1 MRRRLLLAG
10 LAMPA
15 LAQPSTIRIISP
27 YTAGGA
33 SDILG
38 RFAGQAIGEALGVT
52 VVVEN
57 RSGAGGNL
65 GAEAVARAAPDG
77 TTFLVMA
84 AAQAANAT
92 LYRSLPFNVLRDF
105 TPVAV
110 IGVVPNLLSV
120 HPSVPAGDVA
130 AFIAFA
136 RAQSAGITYSSAGVG
151 TIPHLAMEL
160 FRHRAG
166 FQATHVPFR
175 GTAPAVTEVVAGRI
189 QAMMENLPPQ
199 AQQIRAGALRGL
211 GVSTAA
217 RVADFPDIPAIAE
230 TVPGFEA
237 LAWQSLV
244 APAGT
249 PPAMVR
255 RVGEVVLAATAARA
269 GQLRGMGFIPGTI
282 GPDTF
287 PAFLQAEV
295 EKWAEAVRISGAT
308 AE

>member
-1 MRRRLLLAG
+1 MRRRILLAG

-15 LAQPSTIRIISP
+15 LAQSSTIRIISP

-57 RSGAGGNL
+57 RTGAGGNL

-105 TPVAV
+105 APVAV

-120 HPSVPAGDVA
+120 HPAVPARDVA
-130 AFIAFA
+130 GFIDFA
-136 RAQSAGITYSSAGVG
+136 RGQSAGITYSSAGVG

-199 AQQIRAGALRGL
+199 APQIRAGALRGL

-217 RVADFPDIPAIAE
+217 RVPDFPEIPAIAE
-230 TVPGFEA
+230 TLPGFEA
-237 LAWQSLV
+237 MAWQSLV

>member
-1 MRRRLLLAG
+1 MRRRILLAG

-15 LAQPSTIRIISP
+15 LAQSSTIRIISP

-57 RSGAGGNL
+57 RTGAGGNL

-105 TPVAV
+105 APVAV

-120 HPSVPAGDVA
+120 HPAVPAHDVA
-130 AFIAFA
+130 GFIAFA

-199 AQQIRAGALRGL
+199 APQIRAGALRGL

-230 TVPGFEA
+230 TLPGFEA
-237 LAWQSLV
+237 MAWQSLV

-249 PPAMVR
+249 PPAILR

-282 GPDTF
+282 GPDAF
-287 PAFLQAEV
+287 PAFLRAEV

>member
-1 MRRRLLLAG
+1 
-10 LAMPA
+10 
-15 LAQPSTIRIISP
+15 
-27 YTAGGA
+27 
-33 SDILG
+33 
-38 RFAGQAIGEALGVT
+38 
-52 VVVEN
+52 
-57 RSGAGGNL
+57 
-65 GAEAVARAAPDG
+65 
-77 TTFLVMA
+77 
-84 AAQAANAT
+84 
-92 LYRSLPFNVLRDF
+92 
-105 TPVAV
+105 
-110 IGVVPNLLSV
+110 
-120 HPSVPAGDVA
+120 
-130 AFIAFA
+130 
-136 RAQSAGITYSSAGVG
+136 VG

-199 AQQIRAGALRGL
+199 AQQVRAGGLRGL

-230 TVPGFEA
+230 TLPGFEA

>member
-1 MRRRLLLAG
+1 MRRRILLAG

-15 LAQPSTIRIISP
+15 LAQSSTIRIISP

-105 TPVAV
+105 APVAV

-120 HPSVPAGDVA
+120 HPAVPARDVA
-130 AFIAFA
+130 GFIAFA
-136 RAQSAGITYSSAGVG
+136 RGQSAGITYSSAGVG

-199 AQQIRAGALRGL
+199 APQIRAGALRGL

-230 TVPGFEA
+230 TLPGFEA
-237 LAWQSLV
+237 MAWQSLV

-249 PPAMVR
+249 PPAILR

-287 PAFLQAEV
+287 PAFLRAEV

>member
-105 TPVAV
+105 VPVAV

-199 AQQIRAGALRGL
+199 AQQVRAGGLRGL
-211 GVSTAA
+211 GVSTGA
-217 RVADFPDIPAIAE
+217 RVADFPEIPAIAE
-230 TVPGFEA
+230 TLPGFEA

>member
-1 MRRRLLLAG
+1 MRRRILLAG

-15 LAQPSTIRIISP
+15 LAQSSTIRIISP

-105 TPVAV
+105 APVAV

-120 HPSVPAGDVA
+120 HPAVPARDVA
-130 AFIAFA
+130 GFIAFA

-199 AQQIRAGALRGL
+199 APQIRAGALRGL

-230 TVPGFEA
+230 TLPGFEA
-237 LAWQSLV
+237 MAWQSLV

-249 PPAMVR
+249 PPAILR

>member
-1 MRRRLLLAG
+1 MRRRLLFAG

-15 LAQPSTIRIISP
+15 SAQSSTIRIISP

-57 RSGAGGNL
+57 RTGAGGNL

-105 TPVAV
+105 APVAV

-199 AQQIRAGALRGL
+199 AQQVRAGGLRGL

-217 RVADFPDIPAIAE
+217 RVADFPEMPAIAE
-230 TVPGFEA
+230 TLPGFEA

>member
-15 LAQPSTIRIISP
+15 LAQSSTIRIISP

-57 RSGAGGNL
+57 RTGAGGNL
-65 GAEAVARAAPDG
+65 GAEAVARATPAG

-105 TPVAV
+105 APVAV

-199 AQQIRAGALRGL
+199 AQQVRAGGLRGL

-230 TVPGFEA
+230 TLPGFEA

>member
-1 MRRRLLLAG
+1 MKRRAVLAC
-10 LAMPA
+10 LAAPA
-15 LAQPSTIRIISP
+15 VAQSTAIRIISP
-27 YTAGGA
+27 YAAGGA
-33 SDILG
+33 SDTLG
-38 RFAGQAIGEALGVT
+38 RFAAQAIGEALGVA

-57 RSGAGGNL
+57 RTGAGGNL

-77 TTFLVMA
+77 QTFLVMA
-84 AAQAANAT
+84 AAHAANAS

-105 TPVAV
+105 APVVV

-120 HPSVPAGDVA
+120 HPAVPARDVA
-130 AFIAFA
+130 EFLAFA
-136 RAQSAGITYSSAGVG
+136 RAQPNGITFGSAGVG

-160 FRHRAG
+160 LRSRGG

-175 GTAPAVTEVVAGRI
+175 GTAPAVTEVVAGRL
-189 QAMMENLPPQ
+189 QSMLENLPPQ
-199 AQQIRAGALRGL
+199 APQLRAGNLRGL
-211 GVSTAA
+211 GVSTAT

-230 TVPGFEA
+230 TLPGYEA
-237 LAWQSLV
+237 LAWQSLA

-249 PPAMVR
+249 PPAMIR
-255 RVGEVVLAATAARA
+255 RVGEAVLAATAARGA
-269 GQLRGMGFIPGTI
+269 QLRGQGFIPGTI

-287 PAFLQAEV
+287 PAFLRAEV

>member
-1 MRRRLLLAG
+1 MRRRILLAG

-15 LAQPSTIRIISP
+15 LAQSSTIRIISP

-57 RSGAGGNL
+57 RTGAGGNL

-105 TPVAV
+105 APVAV

-120 HPSVPAGDVA
+120 HPAVPARDVA
-130 AFIAFA
+130 GFIAFA

-199 AQQIRAGALRGL
+199 APQIRAGALRGL

-230 TVPGFEA
+230 TLPGFEA
-237 LAWQSLV
+237 MAWQSLV

-249 PPAMVR
+249 PPAILR

-282 GPDTF
+282 GPDSF

>member
-1 MRRRLLLAG
+1 MRRRILLAG

-15 LAQPSTIRIISP
+15 LAQSSTIRIISP

-105 TPVAV
+105 APVAV

-120 HPSVPAGDVA
+120 HPAVPARDVA
-130 AFIAFA
+130 GFIAFA

-199 AQQIRAGALRGL
+199 APQIRAGALRGL

-230 TVPGFEA
+230 TLPGFEA
-237 LAWQSLV
+237 MAWQSLV

-249 PPAMVR
+249 PPAILR

-287 PAFLQAEV
+287 PAFLRAEV

>member
-57 RSGAGGNL
+57 RTGAGGNL

-105 TPVAV
+105 APVAV

-120 HPSVPAGDVA
+120 HPAVPARDVA
-130 AFIAFA
+130 GFIDFA
-136 RAQSAGITYSSAGVG
+136 RGQSAGITYSSAGVG

-199 AQQIRAGALRGL
+199 APQIRAGALRGL

-217 RVADFPDIPAIAE
+217 RVPDFPEIPAIAE
-230 TVPGFEA
+230 TLPGFEA
-237 LAWQSLV
+237 MAWQSLV

-269 GQLRGMGFIPGTI
+269 SQLRSMGFIPGTI

>member
-1 MRRRLLLAG
+1 MRRRILLAG

-15 LAQPSTIRIISP
+15 LAQSSTIRIISP

-57 RSGAGGNL
+57 RTGAGGNL

-105 TPVAV
+105 APVAV

-120 HPSVPAGDVA
+120 HPAVPARDVA
-130 AFIAFA
+130 GFIDFA
-136 RAQSAGITYSSAGVG
+136 RGQSAGITYSSAGVG

-199 AQQIRAGALRGL
+199 APQIRAGALRGL

-217 RVADFPDIPAIAE
+217 RVPDFPEIPAIAE
-230 TVPGFEA
+230 TLPGFEA

-249 PPAMVR
+249 SPAMVR

>member
-1 MRRRLLLAG
+1 MRRRILLAG

-15 LAQPSTIRIISP
+15 LAQSSTIRIISP

-105 TPVAV
+105 AHVAV

-120 HPSVPAGDVA
+120 HPAVPARDVA
-130 AFIAFA
+130 GFIAFA

-199 AQQIRAGALRGL
+199 APQIRAGALRGL

-230 TVPGFEA
+230 TLPGFEA
-237 LAWQSLV
+237 MAWQSLV

-249 PPAMVR
+249 PPAILR

>member
-1 MRRRLLLAG
+1 MRRRILLAG

-15 LAQPSTIRIISP
+15 LAQSSTIRIISP

-38 RFAGQAIGEALGVT
+38 RFAGQAIGAALGVT

-57 RSGAGGNL
+57 RTGAGGNL
-65 GAEAVARAAPDG
+65 GGEAVARAAPDG

-105 TPVAV
+105 APVAV

-120 HPSVPAGDVA
+120 HPAVPAHDVA
-130 AFIAFA
+130 GFIAFA

-199 AQQIRAGALRGL
+199 APQIRAGALRGL

-217 RVADFPDIPAIAE
+217 RVADFPEIPAIAE
-230 TVPGFEA
+230 TLPGFEA
-237 LAWQSLV
+237 MAWQSLV

-249 PPAMVR
+249 PPAILR

-269 GQLRGMGFIPGTI
+269 SQLRGMGFIPGTI

-295 EKWAEAVRISGAT
+295 AKWAEAVRISGAT

>member
-1 MRRRLLLAG
+1 MRRRILLAG

-15 LAQPSTIRIISP
+15 LAQSSTIRIISP

-57 RSGAGGNL
+57 RTGAGGNL

-105 TPVAV
+105 APVAV

-120 HPSVPAGDVA
+120 HPAVPARDVA
-130 AFIAFA
+130 GFIDFA
-136 RAQSAGITYSSAGVG
+136 RGQSAGITYSSAGVG

-199 AQQIRAGALRGL
+199 APQIRAGALRGL

-217 RVADFPDIPAIAE
+217 RVPDFPEIPAIAE
-230 TVPGFEA
+230 TLPGFEA

-249 PPAMVR
+249 SPAMVR

-269 GQLRGMGFIPGTI
+269 SQLRGMGFIPGTI

-295 EKWAEAVRISGAT
+295 AKWAEAVRISGAT

>member
-1 MRRRLLLAG
+1 MRRRILLAG

-15 LAQPSTIRIISP
+15 LAQSSTIRIISP

-105 TPVAV
+105 APVAV

-120 HPSVPAGDVA
+120 HPAVPARDVA
-130 AFIAFA
+130 GFIAFA

-199 AQQIRAGALRGL
+199 APQIRAGALRGL

-230 TVPGFEA
+230 TLPGFEA
-237 LAWQSLV
+237 MAWQSLV

-249 PPAMVR
+249 PPAILR

-282 GPDTF
+282 GPDSF

>member
-1 MRRRLLLAG
+1 MRRRILLAG

-15 LAQPSTIRIISP
+15 LAQSSTIRIISP

-57 RSGAGGNL
+57 RTGAGGNL

-105 TPVAV
+105 VPVAV

-120 HPSVPAGDVA
+120 HPAVPARDVA
-130 AFIAFA
+130 GFIDFA
-136 RAQSAGITYSSAGVG
+136 RGQSAGITYSSAGVG

-199 AQQIRAGALRGL
+199 APQIRAGALRGL

-217 RVADFPDIPAIAE
+217 RVADFPEIPAIAE
-230 TVPGFEA
+230 TLPGFEA
-237 LAWQSLV
+237 MAWQSLV

>member
-1 MRRRLLLAG
+1 
-10 LAMPA
+10 MPA
-15 LAQPSTIRIISP
+15 LAQSSTIRIISP

-57 RSGAGGNL
+57 RTGAGGNL

-105 TPVAV
+105 APVAV

-120 HPSVPAGDVA
+120 HPAVPARDVA
-130 AFIAFA
+130 GFIAFA

-199 AQQIRAGALRGL
+199 APQIRAGALRGL

-230 TVPGFEA
+230 TLPGFEA
-237 LAWQSLV
+237 MAWQSLV

-249 PPAMVR
+249 PPAILR

-282 GPDTF
+282 GPDSF

>member
-1 MRRRLLLAG
+1 MRRRILLAG

-15 LAQPSTIRIISP
+15 LAQSSTIRIISP

-105 TPVAV
+105 APVAV

-120 HPSVPAGDVA
+120 HPAVPARDVA
-130 AFIAFA
+130 GFIAFA
-136 RAQSAGITYSSAGVG
+136 RGQSAGITYSSAGVG

-199 AQQIRAGALRGL
+199 APQIRAGALRGL

-217 RVADFPDIPAIAE
+217 RVADFPEIPAIAE
-230 TVPGFEA
+230 TLPGFEA
-237 LAWQSLV
+237 MAWQSLV

-249 PPAMVR
+249 PPAILR

>member
-1 MRRRLLLAG
+1 
-10 LAMPA
+10 MPA
-15 LAQPSTIRIISP
+15 LAQSSTIRIISP

-105 TPVAV
+105 APVAV

-120 HPSVPAGDVA
+120 HPAVPARDVA
-130 AFIAFA
+130 GFIAFA
-136 RAQSAGITYSSAGVG
+136 RGQSAGITYSSAGVG

-199 AQQIRAGALRGL
+199 APQIRAGALRGL

-217 RVADFPDIPAIAE
+217 RVADFPEIPAIAE
-230 TVPGFEA
+230 TLPGFEA
-237 LAWQSLV
+237 MAWQSLV

-249 PPAMVR
+249 PPAILR

>member
-1 MRRRLLLAG
+1 MRRRILLAG

-15 LAQPSTIRIISP
+15 LAQSSTIRIISP

-57 RSGAGGNL
+57 RTGAGGNL

-105 TPVAV
+105 APVAV

-120 HPSVPAGDVA
+120 HPAVPARDVA
-130 AFIAFA
+130 GFIAFA
-136 RAQSAGITYSSAGVG
+136 RGQSAGITYSSAGVG

-199 AQQIRAGALRGL
+199 APRIRAGALRGL

-230 TVPGFEA
+230 TLPGFEA
-237 LAWQSLV
+237 MAWQSLV

-249 PPAMVR
+249 PPAILR

-282 GPDTF
+282 GPDAF
-287 PAFLQAEV
+287 PAFLRAEV

>member
-1 MRRRLLLAG
+1 MRRRILLAG

-15 LAQPSTIRIISP
+15 LAQTSTIRIISP

-38 RFAGQAIGEALGVT
+38 RFAAQAIGEALGVT

-57 RSGAGGNL
+57 RTGAGGNL

-105 TPVAV
+105 APVAV

-120 HPSVPAGDVA
+120 HPAVPVRDVA
-130 AFIAFA
+130 GFIEFA

-199 AQQIRAGALRGL
+199 AQQVRAGALRGL

-217 RVADFPDIPAIAE
+217 RVADFPEIPAIAE
-230 TVPGFEA
+230 TLPGFEA
-237 LAWQSLV
+237 MAWQSLV

-269 GQLRGMGFIPGTI
+269 AQLRGMGFIPGTI

-287 PAFLQAEV
+287 PAFLRAEV

>member
-1 MRRRLLLAG
+1 
-10 LAMPA
+10 
-15 LAQPSTIRIISP
+15 
-27 YTAGGA
+27 
-33 SDILG
+33 
-38 RFAGQAIGEALGVT
+38 

-105 TPVAV
+105 APVAV

-120 HPSVPAGDVA
+120 HPAVPARDVA
-130 AFIAFA
+130 GFIAFA
-136 RAQSAGITYSSAGVG
+136 RGQSAGITYSSAGVG

-199 AQQIRAGALRGL
+199 APQIRAGALRGL

-230 TVPGFEA
+230 TLPGFEA
-237 LAWQSLV
+237 MAWQSLV

-249 PPAMVR
+249 PPAILR

-287 PAFLQAEV
+287 PAFLRAEV

>member
-1 MRRRLLLAG
+1 
-10 LAMPA
+10 MPA
-15 LAQPSTIRIISP
+15 LAQSSTIRIISP

-105 TPVAV
+105 APVAV

-120 HPSVPAGDVA
+120 HPAVPARDVA
-130 AFIAFA
+130 GFIAFA

-199 AQQIRAGALRGL
+199 APQIRAGALRGL

-230 TVPGFEA
+230 TLPGFEA
-237 LAWQSLV
+237 MAWQSLV

-249 PPAMVR
+249 PPAILR

-282 GPDTF
+282 GPDSF

>member
-15 LAQPSTIRIISP
+15 LAQSSTIRIISP

-57 RSGAGGNL
+57 RTGAGGNL
-65 GAEAVARAAPDG
+65 GAEAVARATPDG

-105 TPVAV
+105 APVAV

-199 AQQIRAGALRGL
+199 AQQVRAGGLRGL

-230 TVPGFEA
+230 TLPGFEA

>member
-1 MRRRLLLAG
+1 
-10 LAMPA
+10 MPA
-15 LAQPSTIRIISP
+15 LAQSSTIRIISP

-105 TPVAV
+105 APVAV

-120 HPSVPAGDVA
+120 HPAVPARDVA
-130 AFIAFA
+130 GFIAFA

-199 AQQIRAGALRGL
+199 APQIRAGALRGL

-230 TVPGFEA
+230 TLPGFEA
-237 LAWQSLV
+237 MAWQSLV

-249 PPAMVR
+249 PPAILR

>member
-1 MRRRLLLAG
+1 MRRRILLAG

-15 LAQPSTIRIISP
+15 LAQSSTIRIISP

-105 TPVAV
+105 APVAV

-130 AFIAFA
+130 GFIAFA

-199 AQQIRAGALRGL
+199 APQIRAGALRGL

-217 RVADFPDIPAIAE
+217 RVADFPEIPAIAE
-230 TVPGFEA
+230 TLPGFEA
-237 LAWQSLV
+237 MAWQSLV

-249 PPAMVR
+249 PPAILR

-269 GQLRGMGFIPGTI
+269 SQLRGMGFIPGTI

>member
-1 MRRRLLLAG
+1 VKNLKEF
-10 LAMPA
+10 
-15 LAQPSTIRIISP
+15 IS
-27 YTAGGA
+27 YTRAKP
-33 SDILG
+33 
-38 RFAGQAIGEALGVT
+38 GQINYA
-52 VVVEN
+52 
-57 RSGAGGNL
+57 
-65 GAEAVARAAPDG
+65 
-77 TTFLVMA
+77 
-84 AAQAANAT
+84 
-92 LYRSLPFNVLRDF
+92 
-105 TPVAV
+105 
-110 IGVVPNLLSV
+110 
-120 HPSVPAGDVA
+120 
-130 AFIAFA
+130 
-136 RAQSAGITYSSAGVG
+136 SAGNASTA
-151 TIPHLAMEL
+151 HLAMEL

>member
-15 LAQPSTIRIISP
+15 LAQSSTIRIISP

-57 RSGAGGNL
+57 RTGAGGNL
-65 GAEAVARAAPDG
+65 GAEAVARATPDG

-105 TPVAV
+105 APVAV

-199 AQQIRAGALRGL
+199 AQQVRAGGLRGL

-230 TVPGFEA
+230 TLPGFEA

-287 PAFLQAEV
+287 PAFLQAKV

>member
-1 MRRRLLLAG
+1 MRRRILLAG

-15 LAQPSTIRIISP
+15 LAQSSTIRIISP

-57 RSGAGGNL
+57 RTGAGGNL

-105 TPVAV
+105 APVAV

-120 HPSVPAGDVA
+120 HPAVPARDVA
-130 AFIAFA
+130 GFIAFA

-199 AQQIRAGALRGL
+199 APQIRAGALRGL

-230 TVPGFEA
+230 TLPGFEA
-237 LAWQSLV
+237 MAWQSLV

-249 PPAMVR
+249 PPAILR

>member
-1 MRRRLLLAG
+1 
-10 LAMPA
+10 MPA
-15 LAQPSTIRIISP
+15 LAQSSTIRIISP

-57 RSGAGGNL
+57 RTGAGGNL
-65 GAEAVARAAPDG
+65 GAEAVARATPDG

-105 TPVAV
+105 APVAV

-199 AQQIRAGALRGL
+199 AQQVRAGGLRGL

-217 RVADFPDIPAIAE
+217 RVADFPEIPAIAE
-230 TVPGFEA
+230 TLPGFEA

-295 EKWAEAVRISGAT
+295 EKWAEAVRMSGAT

>member
-1 MRRRLLLAG
+1 
-10 LAMPA
+10 MPA
-15 LAQPSTIRIISP
+15 LAQSSTIRIISP

-57 RSGAGGNL
+57 RTGAGGNL

-105 TPVAV
+105 VPVAV

-120 HPSVPAGDVA
+120 HPAVPARDVA
-130 AFIAFA
+130 GFIDFA
-136 RAQSAGITYSSAGVG
+136 RGQSAGITYSSAGVG

-199 AQQIRAGALRGL
+199 APQIRAGALRGL

-217 RVADFPDIPAIAE
+217 RVADFPEIPAIAE
-230 TVPGFEA
+230 TLPGFEA
-237 LAWQSLV
+237 MAWQSLV

>member
-1 MRRRLLLAG
+1 MRRRILLAG

-15 LAQPSTIRIISP
+15 LAQSSTIRIISP

-57 RSGAGGNL
+57 RTGAGGNL

-105 TPVAV
+105 APVAV

-120 HPSVPAGDVA
+120 HPAVPAHDVA
-130 AFIAFA
+130 GFIAFA

-199 AQQIRAGALRGL
+199 APQIRAGALRGL

-230 TVPGFEA
+230 TLPGFEA
-237 LAWQSLV
+237 MAWQSLV

-249 PPAMVR
+249 PPAILR

-282 GPDTF
+282 GPDAF

-295 EKWAEAVRISGAT
+295 AKWAEAVRISGAT